1 MVLSM
6 ENIREF
12 LEFQMGKRGWKQADL
27 ARASNLDSAVISNII
42 NGRRRMG
49 EETGRAIA
57 QALHLPAEEVFRAAG
72 LLPPE
77 TKNDPL
83 TDEAEYL
90 LSQLPENKRQ
100 QALAFIRFLANENY
114 SPAGMEQAKPETP

>member
-1 MVLSM
+1 MDDINQFSRWLQDEM
-6 ENIREF
+6 N
-12 LEFQMGKRGWKQADL
+12 KRGLNQSQLAKLAGVTRSAINGVISGVRGPGSDLCVGL
-27 ARASNLDSAVISNII
+27 ARALK
-42 NGRRRMG
+42 
-49 EETGRAIA
+49 
-57 QALHLPAEEVFRAAG
+57 LPPEDVFRAAG

-77 TKNDPL
+77 TKRDPV